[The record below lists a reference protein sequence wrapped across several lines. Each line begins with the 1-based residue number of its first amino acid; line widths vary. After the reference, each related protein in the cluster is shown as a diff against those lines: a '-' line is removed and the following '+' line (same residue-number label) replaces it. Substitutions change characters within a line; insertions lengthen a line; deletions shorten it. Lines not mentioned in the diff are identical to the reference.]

1 MKKLIILSFFIAVVC
16 SVSAQEND
24 NQYKGII
31 KIQKKGQLAK
41 VQFDNVNYRLVG
53 IDQYG
58 NVIDSAVVEFQMS
71 ATINGIFYKE
81 KTVGP
86 ALSYQMQQMMGKCDR
101 TTKLV
106 FENIKAKDRNGTLVD
121 MPKFQFALGVADE
134 NSY

>member
-58 NVIDSAVVEFQMS
+58 NIIDSAVVEFQMS